1 MPILNTLS
9 SGHHVVDIDGI
20 RQSFHVTGKGPVIVV
35 HPGGPGIHWQYLRMP
50 LLERH
55 FTMVYLEPIG
65 TGGSGQLAE
74 HPHGYTI
81 ELFANQLRRFLET
94 LDISNV
100 ILLGHSHGG
109 FVIQEHTSGSP
120 DRVSGM
126 ILYSSSAVT
135 GNDFMRN
142 AANGIQAF
150 ADRRHADGPAVL
162 QAWQSVPKMSSDD
175 DYTKIMRDLLPAYFA
190 DGVREKLDLEAFRAG
205 INATILIG
213 NNEPFDARS
222 RLQNLSVRTLI
233 LTGDHDFICGPK
245 WGETLHDSLRN
256 SELVRF
262 AHSGHFAHL
271 EQPEEFL
278 ASVLAFVKA
287 HKLTPH

>member
-1 MPILNTLS
+1 
-9 SGHHVVDIDGI
+9 
-20 RQSFHVTGKGPVIVV
+20 
-35 HPGGPGIHWQYLRMP
+35 
-50 LLERH
+50 
-55 FTMVYLEPIG
+55 
-65 TGGSGQLAE
+65 
-74 HPHGYTI
+74 
-81 ELFANQLRRFLET
+81 
-94 LDISNV
+94 
-100 ILLGHSHGG
+100 
-109 FVIQEHTSGSP
+109 
-120 DRVSGM
+120 
-126 ILYSSSAVT
+126 
-135 GNDFMRN
+135 
-142 AANGIQAF
+142 
-150 ADRRHADGPAVL
+150 
-162 QAWQSVPKMSSDD
+162 MSSDD

-205 INATILIG
+205 INATLLIG